1 MLLADIA
8 DLVLSRA
15 CAGCAR
21 IGSVVCVECW
31 ERSVDLRRHDVQTP
45 GLPPITVGTR
55 YDGLAR
61 DAVHALKE
69 RGVLAMADPIGAWLA
84 IAIAQSAVG
93 RAPLVLVPIPAHRR
107 SVVARGV
114 DTLDRI
120 ARRASRL
127 LHVAGR
133 DVRVVQALQRTLD
146 RGRQVGMG
154 AHERRIA
161 VAGAMSVRAS
171 ALAGTSGASLIVIDD
186 VVTTGATVAEAVRA
200 LREAGC
206 GVSAIAAACGTPR
219 SGQSGEAG
227 LHALDDR
234 VDP

>member
-31 ERSVDLRRHDVQTP
+31 ERSVDLRCHEVEAP
-45 GLPPITVGTR
+45 GLPPITVGAR
-55 YDGLAR
+55 YDGMAR
-61 DAVHALKE
+61 DAMHALKE

-84 IAIAQSAVG
+84 LAVAESG
-93 RAPLVLVPIPAHRR
+93 AREPLVLIPIPAHRR
-107 SVVARGV
+107 SMATRGV

-120 ARRASRL
+120 ARQASRV
-127 LHVAGR
+127 LHAAGR
-133 DVRVVQALQRTLD
+133 EIRVMHALQRTLD
-146 RGRQVGMG
+146 RGRQVGMS
-154 AHERRIA
+154 ARERRVA
-161 VAGAMSVRAS
+161 VAGAMTVRAS
-171 ALAGTSGASLIVIDD
+171 ALTGTAGASLVVIDD

-200 LREAGC
+200 LSVAGLQ
-206 GVSAIAAACGTPR
+206 VAAVAAACGTPR